1 MGNNLK
7 IHSSENIDI
16 DSNEDI
22 NIDFS
27 SADNFEIGDVQRIA
41 DIHRIALLN
50 GKKLYIKNAAPDIM
64 NILAITGLSKSFAN
78 FDDNFGKPLK
88 RQRGF

>member
-7 IHSSENIDI
+7 IHSSENINI
-16 DSNEDI
+16 DTDGDI

-27 SADNFEIGDVQRIA
+27 STDNFEIGDVQKIA
-41 DIHRIALLN
+41 DIHRIALIN
-50 GKKLYIKNAAPDIM
+50 GKKLYIRNAAPEIM
-64 NILAITGLSKSFAN
+64 NVLAITGLSKSFVN
-78 FDDNFGKPLK
+78 FEDNFGKPVK